1 MSRTSKEDFLRGY
14 DMVSRDPFEK
24 MNVDLTCRLY
34 MRNSR
39 DAKGANAYFSYNPN
53 PNQYN
58 FTYNPNPNHYNLSVL
73 LLFVPISPF
82 LLCDFLSMNICT
94 FTALGKI

>member
-58 FTYNPNPNHYNLSVL
+58 LSVL